1 MPTITSGQLTE
12 KLKNS
17 HNVLAEKQEMF
28 ENVRYFV
35 AQHPVTNDFTDTCDG
50 YYRGHKV
57 IPGPKANP
65 DVSSVIDVRDIRI
78 LESRHF
84 IRFVDD
90 LTTPD
95 ADEFLREAIF
105 TIMTKA
111 EADEYEAKLKE
122 LKELKRKKEI
132 K

>member
-12 KLKNS
+12 KLKKS
-17 HNVLAEKQEMF
+17 HNVLAEKQKMF
-28 ENVRYFV
+28 DNVRYFV
-35 AQHPVTNDFTDTCDG
+35 AQRPVTNDFTETCDG

-65 DVSSVIDVRDIRI
+65 DVSSVIDVRDITI
-78 LESRHF
+78 LESQHF

-90 LTTPD
+90 LVTEG
-95 ADEFLREAIF
+95 ADDHLREAIF
-105 TIMTKA
+105 TIMTKT

-122 LKELKRKKEI
+122 LKLLKEKQQKK
-132 K
+132 